1 MTIHS
6 LKNRKSRSYGNI
18 NKQNSSQDE
27 EEFLNEEETPKKFIP
42 ETNSEEQNTELEE
55 PEFKTKEPEEKI
67 NTEESQPNN
76 IINYKNNKMSTKLKK
91 NWLKIIGIVILSG
104 IALSVIGGTG
114 IIFYFSKDL
123 PDPNKLSDRQVA
135 ESTKIYDR
143 TEEHLLYE
151 IYNEQKRT
159 QVELEEI
166 VPWAI
171 QATVAMEDKHFY
183 EHSGIRL
190 LSIARAGVNN
200 LLGRKSGG
208 GGAST
213 LTQQLIKKTI
223 VGDEHSIFRK
233 IKEAILAV
241 QLEKKYTKDQIIKL
255 YLNEIPY
262 GSTNYGI
269 EAAAESYFHTSAK
282 ELKLHEAATLAA
294 LIQAPSRYLN
304 DLNTL
309 RGRRDTVLFLMKEQ
323 GYINDEEKNE
333 AQNKAIRIY
342 RGSNILASPHFVL
355 YVKQQ
360 LAEQFGEK
368 VMETGGLKVITT
380 LDFDKQKLA
389 EEIVKEIG
397 DKNLEEKDANNAAL
411 IAIQPKTGQIL
422 SMVGSRDFYD
432 DEIDGQYNVAVLG
445 KRQPGSSLKPLI
457 YTAAWEKGYT
467 PDTVLYDVLTDFER
481 REGEKGYIPQNYSKT
496 EHGLVTM
503 RKALQGSLNISAVKT
518 LYLVG
523 ISEAIEF
530 TNRFG
535 YTTLSAD
542 AGLSL
547 VLGGSEVNLLEH
559 TASYA
564 TFANNGT
571 YQKPISILEV
581 QNNDGDRIFEWK
593 QSRGEKAIKKELA
606 DLTSSVLSDNKARE
620 YAFGPVN
627 NLILE
632 GRPVAAKTG
641 TTNDAKDA
649 WTLGYTPSL
658 AVGVWVGN
666 TIPSTMQGGGHT
678 LAGPIWQKFMAES
691 LKNTPVE
698 QFDEPEKN
706 EAKKPIL
713 RGADGGIKL
722 KINKFTEKLAASTT
736 PDTLL
741 IEKTYLQPHTILHYV
756 IKDNPDGPLPENPGE
771 DAQYTAWEEALQDW
785 VKREKEK
792 GNTISFEEPP
802 TEYDNPDLMGLLPT
816 LKLIFPTD
824 RQIVDTQNINFE
836 IKASAPRGITRSV
849 YKLDGMFIGTPK
861 QYPFNLNHTEKTLS
875 KGAHDLIVFVEDDL
889 GNRIIKE
896 IRFYVIEKPA
906 NEPEPKII
914 EETPKIIEEKVAVEE
929 TGMSW
934 VDGKTINL
942 KASDFP
948 RVMSIKP
955 NLYNEKVKEIR
966 IYLTRTDSSKPH
978 IYTFVPGEDK
988 MKNELLSFTWR
999 NSPGS
1004 GTSQLT
1010 AVLEDKDGNK
1020 KEAYLKIIV
1029 E

>member
-1 MTIHS
+1 MPIPP
-6 LKNRKSRSYGNI
+6 LKNRKTRSYGSIEIKNEKYNLDDSLENEDPI
-18 NKQNSSQDE
+18 EELNKI
-27 EEFLNEEETPKKFIP
+27 TK
-42 ETNSEEQNTELEE
+42 SENLPSNTREE
-55 PEFKTKEPEEKI
+55 PLKLENSTG
-67 NTEESQPNN
+67 NN
-76 IINYKNNKMSTKLKK
+76 IIFKFKQMINKSKK
-91 NWLKIIGIVILSG
+91 SWLKIIGILFIVG
-104 IALSVIGGTG
+104 IALSIIGGTG
-114 IIFYFSKDL
+114 MFFYFSKDL

-143 TEEHLLYE
+143 TGEHLLYE

-159 QVELEEI
+159 LVDLDEI
-166 VPWAI
+166 TPWAV

-183 EHSGIRL
+183 EHKGIRL
-190 LSIARAGVNN
+190 ISIARAAFNN
-200 LLGRKSGG
+200 LIGRKSGG

-223 VGDEHSIFRK
+223 VGDQHSIFRK

-241 QLEKKYTKDQIIKL
+241 RLEKKYTKDQIIKL

-269 EAAAESYFHTSAK
+269 EAASQSYFHTSAK
-282 ELKLHEAATLAA
+282 ELELHEAATLAS

-304 DLNTL
+304 DLDTL

-323 GYINDEEKNE
+323 GYISDEEKKD
-333 AQNKAIRIY
+333 AQNKALRIY

-355 YVKQQ
+355 YVKQK

-368 VMETGGLKVITT
+368 TMETGGLKVITT
-380 LDFDKQKLA
+380 LDYDKQKLA

-397 DKNLEEKDANNAAL
+397 EINLEEKDANNASL

-432 DEIDGQYNVAVLG
+432 DEIDGQFNVATLG

-457 YTAAWEKGYT
+457 YTAVWEKGYT
-467 PDTVLYDVLTDFER
+467 PETVLYDVLTDFER
-481 REGEKGYIPQNYSKT
+481 REGADGYIPQNYSKT

-503 RKALQGSLNISAVKT
+503 RKALQGSLNISAVKA

-523 ISEAIEF
+523 VSEAIEF
-530 TNRFG
+530 TSRFG
-535 YTTLSAD
+535 YTTLSANS
-542 AGLSL
+542 GLSL

-559 TASYA
+559 TAAYA
-564 TFANNGT
+564 TFANSGV

-581 QNNDGDRIFEWK
+581 TDSSGESIFEWK
-593 QSRGEKAIKKELA
+593 QGRGEQAIEKELA

-627 NLILE
+627 NLILPD
-632 GRPVAAKTG
+632 RPVAAKTG

-666 TIPSTMQGGGHT
+666 TTPSSMKGGGHT
-678 LAGPIWQKFMAES
+678 LAGPIWQKFMIES
-691 LKNTPVE
+691 LKDTLVE

-706 EAKKPIL
+706 DAKKPIL

-722 KINKFTEKLAASTT
+722 KINKFTNKLAASTT
-736 PDTLL
+736 PENLL

-756 IKDNPDGPLPENPGE
+756 NKNDPRGSKPENPSD

-816 LKLIFPTD
+816 LELIFPTD

-836 IKASAPRGITRSV
+836 IKATAPRGITRTV

-861 QYPFNLNHTEKTLS
+861 QYPFNLDHTNKTLP
-875 KGAHDLIVFVEDDL
+875 KGGHDLIVFIEDDL
-889 GNRIIKE
+889 GNRTIKE
-896 IRFYVIEKPA
+896 IRFYVIEKPE
-906 NEPEPKII
+906 NEPEPKTEEEVI
-914 EETPKIIEEKVAVEE
+914 EEVVEE
-929 TGMSW
+929 VKEVGVSW
-934 VDGKTINL
+934 VDGTSITL
-942 KASDFP
+942 TESIFP
-948 RVMSIKP
+948 RKMSLTP
-955 NLYNEKVKEIR
+955 VLYDEKVKEIR
-966 IYLTRTDSSKPH
+966 IYLTRSDGSKPH
-978 IYTFVPGEDK
+978 IYTFTPAEEKLKDGK
-988 MKNELLSFTWR
+988 LSFTWK
-999 NSPGS
+999 NSPGV
-1004 GTSQLT
+1004 GTSRLT
-1010 AVLEDKDGNK
+1010 AVLEDKDGNI
-1020 KEAYLKIIV
+1020 KEAGLKVVV